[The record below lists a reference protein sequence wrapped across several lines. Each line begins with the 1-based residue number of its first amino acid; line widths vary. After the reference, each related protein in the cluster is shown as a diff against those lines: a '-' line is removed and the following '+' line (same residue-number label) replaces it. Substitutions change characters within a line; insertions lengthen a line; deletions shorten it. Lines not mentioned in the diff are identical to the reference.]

1 LLIGAYLRKRFA
13 PATGEETDEEML
25 ATLYASW
32 LPISLHFAWI
42 QKVTPQFARIF
53 SGTGAM
59 PIVRSS

>member
-1 LLIGAYLRKRFA
+1 
-13 PATGEETDEEML
+13 ML